1 MSDKVEIRVKFKI
14 GEIEFEA
21 EGSAD
26 LVERERSIFSNTLLP
41 SAVDAIVRT
50 RGVAQ
55 ATQYIEA
62 VEQPTKQLVKDTT
75 SDAIADTA
83 YISAENDYSRMNLAS
98 FLKKFGTLSEQ
109 DFALFS
115 AFFDEMKNG
124 KKSFTKDDLERYYT
138 EARRTV
144 PSNISMS
151 LNQLAQKGLIMDAV
165 DVEQKLPK
173 PYMVS
178 SEGIS
183 YIQSYKPKEEGEKKT
198 SKPRKSRPKAKSN
211 YSGIN
216 CDELS
221 LGKYPE
227 VKSLKDFKEKMM
239 MVLYIITKEG
249 KGEWFSTTDVL
260 YLLMDVFGEHTT
272 KDQVNGVFKREKLWF
287 KSEKVDGNDK
297 EIKRK
302 LLNKG
307 LEFAQS
313 LVANTD

>member
-1 MSDKVEIRVKFKI
+1 MSDEMGIRVKFKI

-26 LVERERSIFSNTLLP
+26 LVERERSIFTNTLLP

-55 ATQYIEA
+55 VQQYLDV
-62 VEQPTKQLVKDTT
+62 VEQPPKQLVEGTT
-75 SDAIADTA
+75 SDSIPAATDIPT
-83 YISAENDYSRMNLAS
+83 ENYSRMNLAS
-98 FLKKFGTLSEQ
+98 FLKKFGSLSEQ

-115 AFFDEMKNG
+115 AYFDEMKNG
-124 KKSFTKDDLERYYT
+124 TKAFTKDDLVRYYA

-151 LNQLAQKGLIMDAV
+151 LNQLAQKGLVMDAV
-165 DVEQKLPK
+165 DVEQKSPK

-183 YIQSYKPKEEGEKKT
+183 YIQSYKPKDEGEKKT

-221 LGKYPE
+221 LDKYPE
-227 VKSLKDFKEKMM
+227 VKSLKDFKEKMI

-249 KGEWFSTTDVL
+249 KGEWFTTTDVL

-272 KDQVNGVFKREKLWF
+272 IGQVSGVFKREKLWF
-287 KSEKVDGNDK
+287 KSEKIDGNYK

-313 LVANTD
+313 LIANTD